1 MQKTA
6 DKQFKVK
13 LVMFDLDGTL
23 IDTAPQIAEAMN
35 LALTDLGLN
44 KLPISRITDYI
55 GAGVD
60 ALIKRCLTDNLHDES
75 DATLL
80 EQAQAAFFVHYANN
94 VTKSLPYHGVISGLR
109 AVKSKDFKMACVT
122 NKPERFTLPLL
133 QASGLI
139 DFFELVVSGDSLPKK
154 KPDPMQLQYICA
166 KLGVLT
172 TNALLVGDSNTDI
185 AAARAAGCPIVTMSY
200 GYNQG
205 IPIEVTMVDAII
217 DDLSGLTKI
226 LMN

>member
-1 MQKTA
+1 
-6 DKQFKVK
+6 
-13 LVMFDLDGTL
+13 MFDLDGTL

-154 KPDPMQLQYICA
+154 E
-166 KLGVLT
+166 
-172 TNALLVGDSNTDI
+172 
-185 AAARAAGCPIVTMSY
+185 ARPYATAIYLCKIGCINNKRFISR
-200 GYNQG
+200 
-205 IPIEVTMVDAII
+205 
-217 DDLSGLTKI
+217 
-226 LMN
+226 

>member
-1 MQKTA
+1 LQKTA

-80 EQAQAAFFVHYANN
+80 EQAQAAFF
-94 VTKSLPYHGVISGLR
+94 
-109 AVKSKDFKMACVT
+109 C
-122 NKPERFTLPLL
+122 TLCQQCHKKFAIPWRHFWP
-133 QASGLI
+133 ASG
-139 DFFELVVSGDSLPKK
+139 
-154 KPDPMQLQYICA
+154 
-166 KLGVLT
+166 
-172 TNALLVGDSNTDI
+172 
-185 AAARAAGCPIVTMSY
+185 
-200 GYNQG
+200 
-205 IPIEVTMVDAII
+205 
-217 DDLSGLTKI
+217 
-226 LMN
+226 

>member
-1 MQKTA
+1 MT
-6 DKQFKVK
+6 
-13 LVMFDLDGTL
+13 
-23 IDTAPQIAEAMN
+23 
-35 LALTDLGLN
+35 
-44 KLPISRITDYI
+44 
-55 GAGVD
+55 
-60 ALIKRCLTDNLHDES
+60 
-75 DATLL
+75 
-80 EQAQAAFFVHYANN
+80 
-94 VTKSLPYHGVISGLR
+94 
-109 AVKSKDFKMACVT
+109 CVT

-185 AAARAAGCPIVTMSY
+185 AAARAAGCPIVTVSY

-205 IPIEVTMVDAII
+205 IPIDVTMVNAII